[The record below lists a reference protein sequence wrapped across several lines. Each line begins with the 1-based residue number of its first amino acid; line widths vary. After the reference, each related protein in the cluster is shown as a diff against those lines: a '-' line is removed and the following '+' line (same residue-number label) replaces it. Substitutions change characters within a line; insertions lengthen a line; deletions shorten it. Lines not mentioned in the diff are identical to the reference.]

1 MRCFYPLQA
10 WQSSGGEVH
19 FYPKGTE
26 GKSSSRRAD
35 YARELVLPCGQ
46 CIGCRV
52 ERSRS
57 WATRCMH
64 EASMHDEN
72 SFLTLT
78 YDDDH
83 VPMQGQLVY
92 SHFQKFMKRLRKR
105 VGEVRFYM
113 CGEYGEQFD
122 RPHFHCILFGHGFY
136 GDRVPFRQSPTG
148 TLYRSPLLESLWTAG
163 LSSVGEVTFESAAY
177 VARYCIKKVNGKLA
191 DDHYTCVD
199 GPTGE
204 IYQKE
209 PEFARMSLKPGI
221 GAGWIDK
228 YPDDVV
234 NAGGVMVN
242 DMKVGVP
249 RYYLDMLSKRE
260 DLKRDLLDATRSRNI
275 VSVAPNDNSYERMRV
290 KEEVFKAKLSSKKRL
305 LL

>member
-10 WQSSGGEVH
+10 WQRSEGDIH
-19 FYPKGTE
+19 FTPRTGM
-26 GKSSSRRAD
+26 S

-52 ERSRS
+52 ERSRH

-64 EASMHDEN
+64 EASMHEEN

-92 SHFQKFMKRLRKR
+92 RHFQLFMKRLRKR
-105 VGEVRFYM
+105 VGDVRFYM

-122 RPHFHCILFGHGFY
+122 RPHFHCILFGHGFHA
-136 GDRVPFRQSPTG
+136 DRVPFRKSPSG
-148 TLYRSPLLESLWTAG
+148 ILFRSPMLEDLWTAG
-163 LSSVGEVTFESAAY
+163 HSSIGEVTFESAAY

-204 IYQKE
+204 IYKKE
-209 PEFARMSLKPGI
+209 PEFSRMSLGGRLKKGGI
-221 GAGWIDK
+221 GAGWIRK
-228 YPDDVV
+228 YAYDVV
-234 NAGGVMVN
+234 NAGGVMVH
-242 DMKVGVP
+242 DMKTSVP
-249 RYYLDMLSKRE
+249 RYYVDMLSERDDFAK
-260 DLKRDLLDATRSRNI
+260 DLLDATRQRNI

-290 KEEVFKAKLSSKKRL
+290 KEEVFKAKLATKVRSL
-305 LL
+305 L